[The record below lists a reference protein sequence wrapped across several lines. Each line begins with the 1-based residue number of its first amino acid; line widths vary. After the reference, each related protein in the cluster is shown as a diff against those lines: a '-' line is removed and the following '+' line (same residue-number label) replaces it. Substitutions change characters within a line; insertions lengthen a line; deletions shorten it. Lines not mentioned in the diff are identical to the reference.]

1 MICVQILT
9 HLFVFFAFA
18 RQTNAVNLRQT
29 FQYFLL
35 NTLVNNMKKIS
46 IILSL
51 SAMCVSVA
59 ASAQAPAATKG
70 DANAGK
76 AKATAICSGCHGMPG
91 TKSAYPEVYLVPKI
105 GGQSEA
111 YLVAALKAYREGNRY
126 NQTMVGLASALSE
139 KEIQDIAAYY
149 ADPAFGKA
157 K

>member
-1 MICVQILT
+1 
-9 HLFVFFAFA
+9 
-18 RQTNAVNLRQT
+18 
-29 FQYFLL
+29 
-35 NTLVNNMKKIS
+35 MKKLS

-51 SAMCVSVA
+51 ASMFLSVA
-59 ASAQAPAATKG
+59 VSAQAPAAKG
-70 DANAGK
+70 NAAAGQS
-76 AKATAICSGCHGMPG
+76 KATAICSGCHGMPG

-105 GGQSEA
+105 AGQSEA

-139 KEIQDIAAYY
+139 KDILDIAAYY

>member
-1 MICVQILT
+1 
-9 HLFVFFAFA
+9 
-18 RQTNAVNLRQT
+18 
-29 FQYFLL
+29 
-35 NTLVNNMKKIS
+35 MKKLLV
-46 IILSL
+46 ILSL
-51 SAMCVSVA
+51 AATFVSVA
-59 ASAQAPAATKG
+59 ATAQTPAPQTPATAKG

-105 GGQSEA
+105 AGQSEA

-139 KEIQDIAAYY
+139 KEIRDIAAYY

>member
-1 MICVQILT
+1 
-9 HLFVFFAFA
+9 
-18 RQTNAVNLRQT
+18 
-29 FQYFLL
+29 
-35 NTLVNNMKKIS
+35 MKKLS

-51 SAMCVSVA
+51 ASMFLSVA
-59 ASAQAPAATKG
+59 VSAQVPATKG

-126 NQTMVGLASALSE
+126 NQTMVGLASALTE
-139 KEIQDIAAYY
+139 KEILDIAAYY

>member
-1 MICVQILT
+1 
-9 HLFVFFAFA
+9 
-18 RQTNAVNLRQT
+18 
-29 FQYFLL
+29 
-35 NTLVNNMKKIS
+35 MKKRS

-51 SAMCVSVA
+51 ASMFLSAAVC
-59 ASAQAPAATKG
+59 AQAPATKG
-70 DANAGK
+70 NAAAGQS
-76 AKATAICSGCHGMPG
+76 KATAICSGCHGMPG

-105 GGQSEA
+105 AGQSEA

-139 KEIQDIAAYY
+139 KDILDLAAYY

>member
-1 MICVQILT
+1 
-9 HLFVFFAFA
+9 
-18 RQTNAVNLRQT
+18 
-29 FQYFLL
+29 
-35 NTLVNNMKKIS
+35 MKKHS

-51 SAMCVSVA
+51 ASMFLSAAV
-59 ASAQAPAATKG
+59 SAQAPATKG
-70 DANAGK
+70 NAAAGQS
-76 AKATAICSGCHGMPG
+76 KATAICSGCHGMPG

-105 GGQSEA
+105 AGQSEA

-139 KEIQDIAAYY
+139 KDILDIAAYY